1 MRKEISGHY
10 TALLTELIWGTTFIS
25 TKILLPSFLPIE
37 ILFFRFLL
45 GYFALWIISPH
56 RLKVKNREEEKY
68 FALAGLTGACLYY
81 LLENVALTYTLAT
94 NVAIIVSVAPFFTAV
109 LSHIFSKEKEK
120 ISLFFYL
127 GFLIAFLGILLINL
141 NGNRMNL
148 NPKGDVLA
156 LTAALIWAIYS
167 LLCRKINAYG
177 YNVVQSTRRT
187 FFYGLLF
194 MIPIFIFSGA
204 SFDLSGFRSIKNLLN
219 IVFLGLG
226 ASAMSFVTW
235 NYSVRKLGAI
245 KTSVYIYL
253 IPVVTIVFSFI
264 FLSEPITPMIVIGT
278 LLTLAGLFISEKK

>member
-1 MRKEISGHY
+1 MRKDISGHY
-10 TALLTELIWGTTFIS
+10 TALLTELIWGTTFVS

-37 ILFFRFLL
+37 ILFFRFLI
-45 GYFALWIISPH
+45 GYFALWGISPH
-56 RLKVKNREEEKY
+56 MLKVENREEEKY

-81 LLENVALTYTLAT
+81 LLENIALTYTLAT

-109 LSHIFSKEKEK
+109 LSHLFFKEKERV
-120 ISLFFYL
+120 SPFFFI

-141 NGNRMNL
+141 SGSRMDL

-156 LTAALIWAIYS
+156 LAAAFVWAVYS
-167 LLCRKINAYG
+167 LLCRKINTYG

-194 MIPIFIFSGA
+194 MIPIFILSGA
-204 SFDLSGFRSIKNLLN
+204 SLDLSRFKSVKNLAN

-226 ASAMSFVTW
+226 ASAVSFVTW

-264 FLSEPITPMIVIGT
+264 FLSEPITPMIVTGT
-278 LLTLAGLFISEKK
+278 LLTLSGLVISERK

>member
-10 TALLTELIWGTTFIS
+10 AALLTELIWGTTFVS

-37 ILFFRFLL
+37 ILFFRFLI
-45 GYFALWIISPH
+45 GYLALWCISPH
-56 RLKVKNREEEKY
+56 MLKVENREEEKY

-81 LLENVALTYTLAT
+81 LLENIALTYTLAT

-109 LSHIFSKEKEK
+109 LSHLFSKEKERV
-120 ISLFFYL
+120 SPFFFI
-127 GFLIAFLGILLINL
+127 GFLIAFFGILLINL
-141 NGNRMNL
+141 NGSRMDL

-156 LTAALIWAIYS
+156 LGAAFVWAVYS
-167 LLCRKINAYG
+167 LLCRKINTYG

-194 MIPIFIFSGA
+194 MIPIFILSGA
-204 SFDLSGFRSIKNLLN
+204 SLDLSRFKSVKNLAN

-226 ASAMSFVTW
+226 ASAVSFVTW

-253 IPVVTIVFSFI
+253 IPVVTIVFSAI
-264 FLSEPITPMIVIGT
+264 FLSEPITPMIGAGT
-278 LLTLAGLFISEKK
+278 VMTLSGLIVSELR

>member
-25 TKILLPSFLPIE
+25 TKVLLPSFMPIE

-45 GYFALWIISPH
+45 GYIALWAIAPH
-56 RLKVKNREEEKY
+56 VLKVKGKKEEVC

-81 LLENVALTYTLAT
+81 LLENIALTYTLAT

-109 LSHIFSKEKEK
+109 LSHIFSKEKER
-120 ISLFFYL
+120 ISPFFYL
-127 GFLIAFLGILLINL
+127 GFLVAFSGILLINL
-141 NGNRMNL
+141 NGSRMDL

-156 LTAALIWAIYS
+156 LTAAFVWAVYS
-167 LLCRKINAYG
+167 LLCRKMNTYG
-177 YNVVQSTRRT
+177 YNVGQSTRRT

-194 MIPIFIFSGA
+194 MIPIFILSGA
-204 SFDLSGFRSIKNLLN
+204 SLDLSRFKSVKNLAN

-264 FLSEPITPMIVIGT
+264 FLSEPITPMIVTGT
-278 LLTLAGLFISEKK
+278 ILTLSGLVISERK